1 MSRYEKYKS
10 SGTDWI
16 GEIPKHWKVKRI
28 RYVVEY
34 EKGKNPKNQTF
45 SQIGMPYLNMD
56 YLRGNP
62 KQIIYIEEYDNYII
76 VSENDILLL
85 WDGSNAGEF
94 IKHRFSCTPHP

>member
-1 MSRYEKYKS
+1 
-10 SGTDWI
+10 
-16 GEIPKHWKVKRI
+16 
-28 RYVVEY
+28 
-34 EKGKNPKNQTF
+34 
-45 SQIGMPYLNMD
+45 MPYLNMD